1 MILTFLYYLRL
12 RGLVVYGAFLR
23 LVRRS
28 AWLFTDLSCCPVFL
42 FEIFG
47 TFRFIAIKPKLRK
60 NKPVYIIHKLDLPE
74 PLSWLTATIVLKS
87 DKNLNLRKSL
97 MLCWRFCCLS
107 SVYAYDV
114 QEAHDPS
121 WSAPLLGSL
130 STWRLWAKRK
140 WAVFLF
146 KLSSHHHIIVKY
158 LFTSRE
164 D

>member
-12 RGLVVYGAFLR
+12 RGLVVYGPFLR

-28 AWLFTDLSCCPVFL
+28 AWLFVDLSCCPVFL

-60 NKPVYIIHKLDLPE
+60 NQPVYIIHKLDLPE

-107 SVYAYDV
+107 SVFRLWRPAGTRSKLECTAIRELKHV
-114 QEAHDPS
+114 T
-121 WSAPLLGSL
+121 SL
-130 STWRLWAKRK
+130 SQAEVSCFSL
-140 WAVFLF
+140 
-146 KLSSHHHIIVKY
+146 
-158 LFTSRE
+158 
-164 D
+164 